1 MIFFTDRNLGKQF
14 PAILKEAGLS
24 VELHDDHFAP
34 NTSDVDWLRKVG
46 TRGWIVLTHDR
57 RIGYKPNEREAVMA
71 CGVALLVIVGKAPFP
86 ELAAGFVATAPRIG
100 RFVQKHSPPY
110 IAKVYRASPTK
121 LRRNPRAPGR
131 IELWHPHP

>member
-34 NTSDVDWLRKVG
+34 NTPDVDWLKEVG

-57 RIGYKPNEREAVMA
+57 RIGYKPNER
-71 CGVALLVIVGKAPFP
+71 
-86 ELAAGFVATAPRIG
+86 
-100 RFVQKHSPPY
+100 
-110 IAKVYRASPTK
+110 
-121 LRRNPRAPGR
+121 
-131 IELWHPHP
+131 